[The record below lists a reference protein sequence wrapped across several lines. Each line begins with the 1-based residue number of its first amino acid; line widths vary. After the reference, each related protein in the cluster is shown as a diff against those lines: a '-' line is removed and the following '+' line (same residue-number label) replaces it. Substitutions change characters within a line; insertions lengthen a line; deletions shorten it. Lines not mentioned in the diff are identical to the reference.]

1 MKKIHEYLSKNV
13 SWYEKWH
20 RHPKHAVVNW
30 TVLIVIA
37 VIFTGVVYLASD
49 TNPLFS
55 FAGFRS
61 RTNNTEDISR
71 NQNGNLVSILG
82 DGGMVDPGAH
92 VMLYLPN
99 TTQRHADCITP
110 AANGTGPNGNLITV
124 ADNNRTDWPDS
135 ELSLAN
141 KCFSLIPG
149 SSSLGWYHWGI
160 ALGNGGNA
168 NQRVSANHQWS
179 ERTASNTYI
188 TGFSGEW
195 QAPEGQPKSRYKTT
209 ISTQRMG
216 GQMRRVWESSLTSGT
231 VDYDAFIMFPPSASE
246 YRQILF
252 DRWMEGSDI
261 TFQAWVK
268 LNESVPS
275 TSVNR
280 YRFAAPEIEGCWK
293 VDGSACSDGSTSNV
307 TRFLSFDLN
316 PQRVDLCRAD
326 SLNYCPSYHMSDNGE
341 RIPKT
346 DTQRFPYD
354 AYYFW
359 CGAHNDPLVR
369 VESRCG
375 AYGSSGQEIV
385 QLAPHSTWA
394 RFGAPAQPLALGRET
409 FLRINIGAVA
419 DRFYKAQAIYPNTL
433 RYNSI
438 YVGPEMFSQNVTVNW
453 KVSAFD
459 VLKPGVAT
467 PPPTQSDVTA
477 PQITNIVTRANL
489 VQASISWATNE
500 SADSKVEYRVAGS
513 EAPFASKTDA
523 KLLTQHIIALSG
535 LFPNTTY
542 SYQITSRDAAG
553 NSTTSEPSTFTTS
566 RITPR

>member
-1 MKKIHEYLSKNV
+1 MKKIHEYLSKKV

-61 RTNNTEDISR
+61 RTDNTEANSR
-71 NQNGNLVSILG
+71 NNNQNLVSILG
-82 DGGMVDPGAH
+82 DGGMVDPGSH

-99 TTQRHADCITP
+99 STQRHADCITP
-110 AANGTGPNGNLITV
+110 EANGTGPNGNLITV
-124 ADNNRTDWPDS
+124 ADNNRTDWPNS

-141 KCFSLIPG
+141 KCFSLVPG

-160 ALGNGGNA
+160 ALGNGGNP

-179 ERTASNTYI
+179 EKTANNTYI

-195 QAPEGQPKSRYKTT
+195 QAPEGQSKSRYNTT

-216 GQMRRVWESSLTSGT
+216 GQMRRVWESSLTSGA
-231 VDYDAFIMFPPSASE
+231 VDYDAFIMFAPSASD

-261 TFQAWVK
+261 TFQAWVT
-268 LNESVPS
+268 LSESVPS

-293 VDGSACSDGSTSNV
+293 VDGSPCSDGATSNV

-316 PQRVDLCRAD
+316 PQRVDLCRSD
-326 SLNYCPSYHMSDNGE
+326 SLTHCPSYHMSENGE

-394 RFGAPAQPLALGRET
+394 RYGAPSQPLALGRET

-453 KVSAFD
+453 KVAAFD
-459 VLKPGVAT
+459 VLKPGRGT
-467 PPPTQSDVTA
+467 PPPTQNDTTG
-477 PQITNIVTRANL
+477 PQITNITARSNAT
-489 VQASISWATNE
+489 QAAIGWATDEN
-500 SADSKVEYRVAGS
+500 SDSKVEFGIDGTKPPFDVKTDVKLTNRHIITLNGLLPQTTYAYRV
-513 EAPFASKTDA
+513 
-523 KLLTQHIIALSG
+523 
-535 LFPNTTY
+535 
-542 SYQITSRDAAG
+542 TSRDASG
-553 NSTTSEPSTFTTS
+553 NTTVSPILKFTTLKGA
-566 RITPR
+566 TK